1 MAITNGYTTL
11 SALKAALDITDN
23 VDNEPLEAAIEAAS
37 RQIDAHCGRGRKFWQ
52 DSTVVA
58 RKYTPILATRVV
70 TADIST
76 LTGLIVKVDTTDD
89 GTFDTT
95 LTISTDFQVEPVNAA
110 AEYPVQ
116 PWTSIRLLDGTL
128 SSFTRLASG
137 RPVVE
142 VTAKFGWSA
151 VPDAVERACVI
162 QARSVFKSQ
171 DTTFGSFAL
180 SLDGQPL
187 RVPAL
192 DPMARA
198 QLEPFV
204 RYDEVDDA

>member
-1 MAITNGYTTL
+1 MAITNGYATL
-11 SALKAALDITDN
+11 AALKAALDITDN
-23 VDNEPLEAAIEAAS
+23 ADNPGLEAAVEAAS

-58 RKYTPILATRVV
+58 RKYTPTLAKRVI

-76 LTGLIVKVDTTDD
+76 LTGLLVKVDTSDN
-89 GTFDTT
+89 GTFDTS

-110 AEYPVQ
+110 AEFPVQ

-128 SSFTRLASG
+128 SSFTLLSSG

-142 VTAKFGWSA
+142 VTAKFGWA
-151 VPDAVERACVI
+151 TVPDAVERATVI
-162 QARSVFKSQ
+162 QARSIFKSQ

>member
-76 LTGLIVKVDTTDD
+76 LTSVKVDTTDD

>member
-1 MAITNGYTTL
+1 MTITNGYTTL
-11 SALKAALDITDN
+11 AALKTSLGISDSTD
-23 VDNEPLEAAIEAAS
+23 DTELELAVEAAS

-52 DSTVVA
+52 DGTVVA
-58 RKYTPILATRVV
+58 RVYRPAQAKVV
-70 TADIST
+70 VVDDIST
-76 LTGLIVKVDTTDD
+76 LTGLVVKVDTSDD

-110 AEYPVQ
+110 AEYPVL
-116 PWTSIRLLDGTL
+116 PWTQIRLLDGTM

-137 RPVVE
+137 RPSVQ

-151 VPDAVERACVI
+151 VPEAVERATVI
-162 QARSVFKSQ
+162 QARNIFKAP
-171 DTTFGSFAL
+171 DTQFGSFQL
-180 SLDGQPL
+180 SIDGTPQ

-204 RYDEVDDA
+204 RFDEVDA

>member
-1 MAITNGYTTL
+1 MAITNGYATL
-11 SALKAALDITDN
+11 AKMKSSLGITDTS
-23 VDNEPLEAAIEAAS
+23 DDTDLESAIEAAS

-52 DSTVVA
+52 DGSVVA
-58 RKYTPILATRVV
+58 RKYTPMMATTIT

-76 LTGLIVKVDTTDD
+76 LTGLLVKVDTTDD
-89 GTFDTT
+89 GTFDTS

-116 PWTSIRLLDGTL
+116 PWTSIRLLDGTIT
-128 SSFTRLASG
+128 SFTRLASG
-137 RPVVE
+137 RPSVE

-151 VPDAVERACVI
+151 VPDAVERATVI
-162 QARSVFKSQ
+162 QARSIFKSQ
-171 DTTFGSFAL
+171 DTTFGSFQL
-180 SLDGQPL
+180 SIDGQPM

-204 RYDEVDDA
+204 RYDEVDD

>member
-1 MAITNGYTTL
+1 MTITNGYATL
-11 SALKAALDITDN
+11 AALKSAIGVSDTQDDTD
-23 VDNEPLEAAIEAAS
+23 LEAAIEAAS

-52 DSTVVA
+52 DASVVA
-58 RKYTPILATRVV
+58 RKYNPTSAVRVI

-76 LTGLIVKVDTTDD
+76 LTGLIVKVDTSDD

-95 LTISTDFQVEPVNAA
+95 LAISTDFQVEPVNAD

-137 RPVVE
+137 RPSVE
-142 VTAKFGWSA
+142 VTAKYGWSA

-162 QARSVFKSQ
+162 QARSIFKAQ
-171 DTTFGSFAL
+171 DTTFGSFQL
-180 SLDGQPL
+180 SMDGQPQ

-192 DPMARA
+192 DPMTRA